1 MPTAILGPL
10 LLATLGAV
18 LASALGWRLALW
30 QQRRM
35 DARAARHAARHEGG
49 RWLPEGAMGGARG
62 GLSAEMLAQV
72 RRLHITTG
80 HQVND
85 LMAGE
90 YTSVFKG
97 RGMEFEEVREYVP
110 GDDIRTIDWNVTA
123 RMQTPYVKE
132 FREERELVVMILV
145 DISRSGDFGTTKRL
159 KNEVAAELAAT
170 LAFAATR
177 NNDKVGLLLFTDR
190 VERFIPPK
198 KGRGHV
204 WRVIREILD
213 CERKGQ
219 GTDLGEALSFLN
231 RVVRRKAVVFL
242 VSDFLVENDFET
254 PMRIANRRHDL
265 VVFRITDPREHSL
278 PDVGFVAV
286 EDAEDGRRAWL
297 DTNSSKVRASFA
309 DEAARRSQELKTR
322 LKRLKVDLV
331 DLSTDEGVAP
341 PLTRYFRQRERRAQ

>member
-1 MPTAILGPL
+1 MPTALIGPL
-10 LLATLGAV
+10 LLATIGAF
-18 LASALGWRLALW
+18 LATAVGWRLARW
-30 QQRRM
+30 RQRRM
-35 DARAARHAARHEGG
+35 DEAAAQVAAHHEGG
-49 RWLPEGAMGGARG
+49 RWLPEGAMGGAQG
-62 GLSAEMLAQV
+62 GMSAEMLAQV
-72 RRLHITTG
+72 RRLHISTG

-123 RMQTPYVKE
+123 RMQSPYVKE

-145 DISRSGDFGTTKRL
+145 DISRSGDFGTSGRL

-204 WRVIREILD
+204 WRVIREIMA
-213 CERKGQ
+213 CERQGR
-219 GTDLGEALSFLN
+219 GTDLSEALSFLN
-231 RVVRRKAVVFL
+231 RVLRRKAVVFL
-242 VSDFLVENDFET
+242 VSDFLVEEDFET
-254 PMRIANRRHDL
+254 PLRIVNRRHDL

-278 PDVGFVAV
+278 PNVGFVAV

-297 DTNSSKVRASFA
+297 DTNSKSVRTSFA
-309 DEAARRSQELKTR
+309 SEALKRSKELTTR
-322 LKRLKVDLV
+322 LKRLKIDLV
-331 DLSTDEGVAP
+331 ELSTNEGVAP
-341 PLTRYFRQRERRAQ
+341 PLTRYFRTRERRAR

>member
-18 LASALGWRLALW
+18 LASAVGFRLALW
-30 QQRRM
+30 QRRRM
-35 DARAARHAARHEGG
+35 DARAAHHAARHEGG
-49 RWLPEGAMGGARG
+49 RWLPEGSMGGARG

-145 DISRSGDFGTTKRL
+145 DISRSGDFGTTGRL

-219 GTDLGEALSFLN
+219 GTDLSEALSFLN

-297 DTNSSKVRASFA
+297 DTNSSKVRSSFA
-309 DEAARRSQELKTR
+309 EEAARRSQQLKTR

>member
-1 MPTAILGPL
+1 MIPREILKK
-10 LLATLGAV
+10 
-18 LASALGWRLALW
+18 
-30 QQRRM
+30 
-35 DARAARHAARHEGG
+35 
-49 RWLPEGAMGGARG
+49 
-62 GLSAEMLAQV
+62 V
-72 RRLHITTG
+72 RRVEIRTRGL
-80 HQVND
+80 VNEVFS
-85 LMAGE
+85 GE
-90 YTSVFKG
+90 YHSVFKG
-97 RGMEFEEVREYVP
+97 RGMNFAEVREYQY

-145 DISRSGDFGTTKRL
+145 DISRSGDFGTTGRL

-190 VERFIPPK
+190 IERFIPPK

-219 GTDLGEALSFLN
+219 GTDLGGALSFLN

-242 VSDFLVENDFET
+242 VSDFLVEADFET
-254 PMRIANRRHDL
+254 PLRIANRRHDL
-265 VVFRITDPREHSL
+265 VVFRISDPREHTL
-278 PDVGFVAV
+278 PDVGFIAV

-297 DTNSSKVRASFA
+297 DTNSSRVRSSFSE
-309 DEAARRSQELKTR
+309 EAALRSQQLKTR
-322 LKRLKVDLV
+322 LKRLRVDLV
-331 DLSTDEGVAP
+331 ELSTGEGVAP
-341 PLTRYFRQRERRAQ
+341 PLTRYFRQRERRIL

>member
-1 MPTAILGPL
+1 
-10 LLATLGAV
+10 
-18 LASALGWRLALW
+18 
-30 QQRRM
+30 
-35 DARAARHAARHEGG
+35 
-49 RWLPEGAMGGARG
+49 MGGAKG
-62 GLSAEMLAQV
+62 GLSAELLAQV
-72 RRLHITTG
+72 RKIHISTA

-123 RMQTPYVKE
+123 RMQSPYVKE

-145 DISRSGDFGTTKRL
+145 DISRSGDFGTSGRL

-204 WRVIREILD
+204 WRVIREIMA
-213 CERKGQ
+213 CERQGK

-231 RVVRRKAVVFL
+231 RVLRRKAVVFL
-242 VSDFLVENDFET
+242 LSDFLVEEDFET
-254 PMRIANRRHDL
+254 PLRIVNRRHDL
-265 VVFRITDPREHSL
+265 VVFRITDPREHSI
-278 PDVGFVAV
+278 PSVGFVAV

-297 DTNSSKVRASFA
+297 DTNSKRVRESFA
-309 DEAARRSQELKTR
+309 REANRRSRELQTR

-331 DLSTDEGVAP
+331 ELSTTEGVAP
-341 PLTRYFRQRERRAQ
+341 PLSRYFRSRERRIR